1 MTARE
6 NSASTRDVSKEVFIK
21 LLSHFMKI
29 LGHGWFGNNLNLQF
43 IYDERIKYWKNI
55 ISH

>member
-1 MTARE
+1 MAARE
-6 NSASTRDVSKEVFIK
+6 TSASTRDVSKEVFIK

-29 LGHGWFGNNLNLQF
+29 LGHSWFGNNLNLQF

>member
-43 IYDERIKYWKNI
+43 IYDERIKY
-55 ISH
+55 